1 MDDSRV
7 NLHIR
12 ILLIIALTSGVTDE
26 EYDVLSYIAGMY
38 GICDI
43 LDWARWDGDSDI
55 LYLPIKKVEELRAMY
70 HL

>member
-12 ILLIIALTSGVTDE
+12 ILLITALASGVTDE
-26 EYDVLSYIAGMY
+26 EYDVLSCIAGMY

-43 LDWARWDGDSDI
+43 LDWARCEFNI
-55 LYLPIKKVEELRAMY
+55 YYLPAEKVEELRAMY